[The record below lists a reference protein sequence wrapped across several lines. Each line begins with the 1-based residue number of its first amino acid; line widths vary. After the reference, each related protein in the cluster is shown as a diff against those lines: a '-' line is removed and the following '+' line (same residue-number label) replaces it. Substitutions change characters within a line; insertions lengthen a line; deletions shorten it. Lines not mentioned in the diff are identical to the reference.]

1 MLLRSSKEGK
11 QSVPHLHASGV
22 GQLWVSAHPGQR
34 PFLRRAADLAAL
46 SQGCRMAVLTTS
58 SFAHWLD
65 TCFMNEFFG
74 SFAMIVF
81 LRICI
86 PNRSCCFSTKEA
98 TADMCW
104 QFSSSFPQAAQGG
117 GHRTLLYGHAIL
129 LRHSFSGMVSTWRW
143 QLSPFMRK
151 KGWALRAVQNINN
164 SVHCCL
170 PITSLQFQGFMFT
183 ECASYSMRKESFP
196 FFKLHWA

>member
-1 MLLRSSKEGK
+1 MDGQKAQVPRIEQKTAGPKVHIDAHPPCCPSALDCSYFTLLSLSSRMLLRSSKEGK

-98 TADMCW
+98 TADMC
-104 QFSSSFPQAAQGG
+104 
-117 GHRTLLYGHAIL
+117 
-129 LRHSFSGMVSTWRW
+129 
-143 QLSPFMRK
+143 
-151 KGWALRAVQNINN
+151 
-164 SVHCCL
+164 
-170 PITSLQFQGFMFT
+170 
-183 ECASYSMRKESFP
+183 
-196 FFKLHWA
+196 